1 MATLD
6 LENQL
11 VTVIVLFRVKEGTQS
26 EVIEHVKGLFA
37 IAKKQPGFVSANLH
51 RSLDGVKV
59 ANYAQWQDLE
69 SLESFRHLPEVKE
82 RIGPLQALVEEID
95 SHQYEIV
102 ASESKV
108 GTPTIEPQAYFV
120 HFAEFRMP
128 AENQP
133 RMVALA
139 KEHVGPAMSL
149 DGLLSATFHRS
160 LDGERVINYGQW
172 ENEEAILKLTQRPGF
187 GQEDGYWTG
196 LAKNEFHL
204 YEVLLS
210 ESGLAQ

>member
-1 MATLD
+1 MITLD
-6 LENQL
+6 PENKL
-11 VTVIVLFRVKEGTQS
+11 LTVIVLFRVQEGRQAAVIDRVKE
-26 EVIEHVKGLFA
+26 LFA
-37 IAKKQPGFVSANLH
+37 IAKQQPGFVSANLH
-51 RSLDGVKV
+51 RSLDNVKV
-59 ANYAQWQDLE
+59 ANYAQWEDE
-69 SLESFRHLPEVKE
+69 ASLEHFRQLPEVQE
-82 RIGPLQALVEEID
+82 LITPLQELVEEMD
-95 SHQYEIV
+95 SHRYEIV
-102 ASESKV
+102 TSESKV
-108 GTPTIEPQAYFV
+108 GMPAIEPHKYFV

-133 RMVALA
+133 RMVELA

-172 ENEEAILKLTQRPGF
+172 ENEESIGNLTQRPGF
-187 GQEDGYWTG
+187 GSEDSYWTG

-210 ESGLAQ
+210 EGKAS

>member
-6 LENQL
+6 LGHKL
-11 VTVIVLFRVKEGTQS
+11 LTVIVLFRVKEGRQAD
-26 EVIEHVKGLFA
+26 VINKVKELFV
-37 IAKKQPGFVSANLH
+37 IAKQQPGFVSANLH

-59 ANYAQWQDLE
+59 ANYAQWEDE
-69 SLESFRHLPEVKE
+69 ASLESFRQLSEVQNL
-82 RIGPLQALVEEID
+82 IPSLQGLVEEMD
-95 SHQYEIV
+95 SHRYEIV
-102 ASESKV
+102 TSESKV
-108 GTPTIEPQAYFV
+108 GTPVIAPHQYFV

-133 RMVALA
+133 RMVELA
-139 KEHVGPAMSL
+139 KEHVKPAMSL

-172 ENEEAILKLTQRPGF
+172 ENEDAIRKLTQRPGF
-187 GQEDGYWTG
+187 GSEDGYWTG
-196 LAKNEFHL
+196 LAENEFHL

-210 ESGLAQ
+210 ERKAS

>member
-1 MATLD
+1 MVTLD
-6 LENQL
+6 LDNQML
-11 VTVIVLFRVKEGTQS
+11 TVIVLFRVKEAQQAAL
-26 EVIEHVKGLFA
+26 VDRVKALFA
-37 IAKKQPGFVSANLH
+37 IAKQQPGFVSANLH

-59 ANYAQWQDLE
+59 ANYAQWRDSA
-69 SLESFRHLPEVKE
+69 SLERFQQLPEVQKLTE
-82 RIGPLQALVEEID
+82 PLAELVEETD
-95 SHQYEIV
+95 SHRYEIV

-108 GTPTIEPQAYFV
+108 GTPQIKPQEYFV

-133 RMVALA
+133 RMVELA

-172 ENEEAILKLTQRPGF
+172 ENEEAISKLTQRPGF
-187 GQEDGYWTG
+187 GSGDGYWTG
-196 LAKNEFHL
+196 LAENEFHL
-204 YEVLLS
+204 YEVLLT
-210 ESGLAQ
+210 ETGTL

>member
-11 VTVIVLFRVKEGTQS
+11 LTVIVLFKVKDGQQVSMVNKVKE
-26 EVIEHVKGLFA
+26 LFA

-51 RSLDGVKV
+51 RSLDGAKV
-59 ANYAQWQDLE
+59 ANYAQWESSADLE
-69 SLESFRHLPEVKE
+69 SFQKLPEVQE
-82 RIGPLQALVEEID
+82 LIGPLRETVEEMD
-95 SHQYEIV
+95 SHAYEIV

-108 GTPTIEPQAYFV
+108 GTPEIEPQKYFA

-133 RMVALA
+133 HMVELA

-160 LDGERVINYGQW
+160 LDGKRVINYGQW
-172 ENEEAILKLTQRPGF
+172 ENEKAISNLTQRPGF
-187 GQEDGYWTG
+187 GSEDGYWTG
-196 LAKNEFHL
+196 LAENEFHL
-204 YEVLLS
+204 YEVVLT
-210 ESGLAQ
+210 ENKAA

>member
-6 LENQL
+6 LENKL
-11 VTVIVLFRVKEGTQS
+11 LTVIVLFLAKEGQQMAVVDRVKE
-26 EVIEHVKGLFA
+26 LFA
-37 IAKKQPGFVSANLH
+37 IAKQQSGFVSANLH
-51 RSLDGVKV
+51 RSLDGAKV
-59 ANYAQWQDLE
+59 ANYAQWKDKA
-69 SLESFRHLPEVKE
+69 SLESFQQLPEVQALIK
-82 RIGPLQALVEEID
+82 PLQEIVEEID
-95 SHQYEIV
+95 FHHYKIV

-108 GTPTIEPQAYFV
+108 GIPQIKPQEYFV

-128 AENQP
+128 AKNQP
-133 RMVALA
+133 RMVELA
-139 KEHVGPAMSL
+139 KEHVGSAMSL

-172 ENEEAILKLTQRPGF
+172 ENEEAITKLTQRPGF
-187 GQEDGYWTG
+187 GSEDGYWTG

-210 ESGLAQ
+210 ENS

>member
-1 MATLD
+1 MAILD

-11 VTVIVLFRVKEGTQS
+11 VTVIILFKVKNTQQTS
-26 EVIEHVKGLFA
+26 VVDKVKQLFEV
-37 IAKKQPGFVSANLH
+37 AKHQPGFISASLH

-59 ANYAQWQDLE
+59 ASYSQWENEAALE
-69 SLESFRHLPEVKE
+69 KFNQLPET
-82 RIGPLQALVEEID
+82 QALGAQLHEFIEEMD
-95 SHQYEIV
+95 SHLYEIV

-108 GTPTIEPQAYFV
+108 GTPKIKAGEYFV

-133 RMVALA
+133 RMVELA

-149 DGLLSATFHRS
+149 EGLLSATFHRS

-172 ENEEAILKLTQRPGF
+172 ENEEAISNLTQRPDF
-187 GQEDGYWTG
+187 GKEDGYWTG
-196 LAKNEFHL
+196 LADNEYHL
-204 YEVLLS
+204 YEVVLTKDS
-210 ESGLAQ
+210 SD